1 MSTKICN
8 CCKVEKPLA
17 CFSKNK
23 SNKDGLHRRC
33 KPCDVEAGKAWRNK
47 RSEHKR
53 EYDKKLYYSRKE
65 KYDAMTLANHESID
79 PAIYMIKN
87 MVNGKT
93 YIGTSTKPYLRVK
106 QHLSY
111 HDLNSKLCSSYEL
124 AQEVLEYGKKA
135 FVWGI
140 LEHTTKENKFSKE
153 REYIS
158 IYQPEYNNR
167 K

>member
-1 MSTKICN
+1 MLTKICN
-8 CCKVEKPLA
+8 HCKIEKPLA
-17 CFSKNK
+17 CFCKNK
-23 SNKDGLHRRC
+23 ATKDGIHNRCRVCDTEASNKWKEKNYAKKH
-33 KPCDVEAGKAWRNK
+33 
-47 RSEHKR
+47 
-53 EYDKKLYYSRKE
+53 EYDKQFYHAKRE
-65 KYDAMTLANHESID
+65 KYDKMVLANHESID

-93 YIGTSTKPYLRVK
+93 YIGTSKKPYLRVK

-111 HDLNSKLCSSYEL
+111 HDLSSNICSSYEL
-124 AQEVLEYGKKA
+124 AQDVITYGKKS
-135 FVWGI
+135 FIWGI
-140 LEHTTKENKFSKE
+140 IEHTTKENKFTKE